1 MCRGIIICP
10 CNKAQPAA
18 PELFQFDDPHSGTGL
33 ESFQNKLF
41 SLLTVYPSCKE
52 CLKAGQR
59 LTMIHW
65 LFIGNECIHIIRRN
79 LIMHGLS

>member
-41 SLLTVYPSCKE
+41 SLMRVYPSCKE
-52 CLKAGQR
+52 CLKAG
-59 LTMIHW
+59 
-65 LFIGNECIHIIRRN
+65 
-79 LIMHGLS
+79 